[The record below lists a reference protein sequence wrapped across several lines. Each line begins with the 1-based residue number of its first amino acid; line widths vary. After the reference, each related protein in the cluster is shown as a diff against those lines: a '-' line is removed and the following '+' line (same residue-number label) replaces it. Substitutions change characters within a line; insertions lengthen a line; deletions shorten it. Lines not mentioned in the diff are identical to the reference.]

1 MLSVKTVFVEG
12 GGGGS
17 GANSIL
23 WNETY
28 NPERPVVRLNPT
40 EKIVNTGEWFTAT
53 QCEVPQITAITDKI
67 TANPLYKI
75 VVGYLPVDIQ
85 TTFYGGE

>member
-28 NPERPVVRLNPT
+28 NPERPVVRLNPI
-40 EKIVNTGEWFTAT
+40 EKIIDIGEWFTAT
-53 QCEVPQITAITDKI
+53 QYEVPQIIAITDKI

-75 VVGYLPVDIQ
+75 VVGYLPIDIQ
-85 TTFYGGE
+85 TTFNGGE